1 MYLTAD
7 ETAVIGIKPLRGL
20 LSGILLREALKSITP
35 VPSVVNEGIRR
46 KAWRTSNPITPVPSV
61 VNEGI
66 RRKDRRALNPITPVP
81 SGVIG
86 TMY

>member
-1 MYLTAD
+1 MSTRSGVDIHNMYLTAD

-46 KAWRTSNPITPVPSV
+46 K
-61 VNEGI
+61 
-66 RRKDRRALNPITPVP
+66 DRRALNPITPVP